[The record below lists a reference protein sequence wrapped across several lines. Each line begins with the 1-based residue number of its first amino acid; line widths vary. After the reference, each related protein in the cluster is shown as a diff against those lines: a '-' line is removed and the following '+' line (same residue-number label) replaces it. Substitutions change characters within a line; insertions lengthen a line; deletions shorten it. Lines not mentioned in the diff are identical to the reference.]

1 MKKIIFLIVFLTLES
16 YGQTITRSFPIPPF
30 SIGYS
35 MGSSARIVPTP
46 DNGFLLN
53 YSYSYPNWDAAPG
66 YSSIVIKTDANFI
79 PSWSRKL
86 VSGNGKKTIILNDGS
101 SLFFS
106 DSGSLLKLDANGQTV
121 FSIGNLAT
129 YPQQLNISDAELIGT
144 TIKAVGS
151 KDTYNGFGYITS
163 STPVIID
170 FDTDGNVLQTYTL
183 TGSTFTRPT
192 NISKDTDGNYYLSGY
207 SYTDG
212 NYICKINSANTVL
225 WCKRFKYTNNSSII
239 TINDVI
245 TLTNGDVLLAGGFYN
260 YSLSL
265 GSIFIYRLSSSG
277 NQISAKTSSIYACS
291 ISNISELSTGE
302 LVATGWL
309 RENDLS
315 FNRTFSM
322 KMNSNEVFSWLK
334 IYNEGFGISAP
345 YIKSENDWYYTAFH
359 FNNQDNNNPIVFN
372 TENNGT
378 TSCPYNDITLNFEN
392 VPLFFNAI
400 NLTLTPNSSLLG
412 SASTV
417 NPYPTETQTYDDAC
431 IPTLALNEINDETNL
446 VVYPNPSKGE
456 VHLVSKELITSVQIT
471 NTLGQIVKTYHPNH
485 LEATFFIEDNGVYLI
500 KTETERGTKN
510 TKIII
515 SN

>member
-1 MKKIIFLIVFLTLES
+1 MKKIILVIVLVTLEG
-16 YGQTITRSFPIPPF
+16 YGQTFTRVFPIPPF
-30 SIGYS
+30 SIGFS

-66 YSSIVIKTDANFI
+66 YSSMVIKTDANFI

-86 VSGNGKKTIILNDGS
+86 VSGNGKKTIVLDDGS

-106 DSGSLLKLDANGQTV
+106 DSGSLLKLDASGQTV
-121 FSIGNLAT
+121 FSIGNFAT
-129 YPQQLNISDAELIGT
+129 YPQQVHISDAELIGT

-163 STPVIID
+163 SIPVIID
-170 FDTDGNVLQTYTL
+170 FDTNGNVLQTYTL
-183 TGSTFTRPT
+183 SGATFTRPT
-192 NISKDTDGNYYLSGY
+192 SISKDTDGNYYLSGY

-225 WCKRFKYTNNSSII
+225 WCKRFKHTNNGSII
-239 TINDVI
+239 TINDII
-245 TLTNGDVLLAGGFYN
+245 TLANGDILLAGGFYN
-260 YSLSL
+260 YSTSL
-265 GSIFIYRLSSSG
+265 GSIFLYRLSSSG
-277 NQISAKTSSIYACS
+277 NQISAKTSSVYTCS
-291 ISNISELSTGE
+291 IDNISELSTGE

-322 KMNSNEVFSWLK
+322 KMTSNQTFSWLK
-334 IYNEGFGISAP
+334 LYNNGFGISAP

-359 FNNQDNNNPIVFN
+359 FNNQDNNNPILFN
-372 TENNGT
+372 TENTGVT
-378 TSCPYNDITLNFEN
+378 DCPYNNITLNFEN
-392 VPLFFNAI
+392 VSLFFNTI
-400 NLTLTPNSSLLG
+400 SMSITPNSTLLE
-412 SASTV
+412 SASAV
-417 NPYPTETQTYDDAC
+417 NPYPTETQAHDDAC
-431 IPTLALNEINDETNL
+431 IPTLALNEINDENNL

-456 VHLVSKELITSVQIT
+456 VQFISRVLIKSIEIT
-471 NTLGQIVKTYHPNH
+471 NALGQIVKRFSPN
-485 LEATFFIEDNGVYLI
+485 LFETSIFIENNGLYLI
-500 KTETERGTKN
+500 KTETETGTKN